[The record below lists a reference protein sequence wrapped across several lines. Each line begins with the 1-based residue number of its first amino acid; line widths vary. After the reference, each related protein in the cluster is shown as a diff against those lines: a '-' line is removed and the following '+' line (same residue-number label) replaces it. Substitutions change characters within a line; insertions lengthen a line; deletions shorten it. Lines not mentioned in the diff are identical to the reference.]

1 MGFYDLSKVERQK
14 LVTEIEDKILQEIL
28 DLGNINDNEDLIIPE
43 TIWNYSS
50 DNDTY
55 IRKNAYLAIGRIYIT
70 HNDLECVILQLLDL
84 MLVDKEEKVRQTSV
98 YALGEIGK
106 KDAEIVFKPFEKALI
121 DKHHSVRNAV
131 IGALKQMGLKN
142 PIPTF
147 IFAKKH
153 LHDDDPKIRRE
164 IIHGIELRGRTHPE
178 EVLPLLKELQNEK
191 VKSVRDMIIHVIGQI
206 SYKEGCLEI
215 VVENLKNWTN
225 RDLVTDALKEIVNVH
240 KRYKFAT
247 RTPEEADEYI
257 KKHFTFCLSMIMD

>member
-1 MGFYDLSKVERQK
+1 MGFYDLSKTERQK
-14 LVTEIEDKILQEIL
+14 LVNEIEGKILEVIL
-28 DLGNINDNEDLIIPE
+28 DLGSVTDNNDIIIPE

-55 IRKNAYLAIGRIYIT
+55 IRRNAYLAIGRIYFT
-70 HNDLECVILQLLDL
+70 HIELEKKILRLLDA
-84 MLVDKEEKVRQTSV
+84 MSEDNNERVRQTSV

-106 KDAEIVFKPFEKALI
+106 KDADIVFKPFEKALV

-147 IFAKKH
+147 KFAKKH

-164 IIHGIELRGRTHPE
+164 IIHGIELRGRKHPE

-191 VKSVRDMIIHVIGQI
+191 VKAVRDMIIHVIGQI
-206 SYKEGCLEI
+206 SYKKGCLEI
-215 VVENLKNWTN
+215 VVENLNSWTN
-225 RDLVTDALKEIVNVH
+225 RELVIEVSKEVVKVH
-240 KRYKFAT
+240 TRYKFAT
-247 RTPEEADEYI
+247 RTPEEANEYI
-257 KKHFTFCLSMIMD
+257 KKHLTLFIDEK